1 MESYKQEKIIIIMY
15 EYLNDKRE
23 FYPISNV
30 PLDKAKF
37 FYKDDDGLFKLMAV
51 SDYTVKT
58 ELNENRLYIVNAAIK
73 DNSEKFQIGYEI
85 NFKAAEYESP
95 LPVLSVLTKMY
106 NQLIEDTRILHSYIR
121 KQCFVADGKE
131 QALVLPGLPAHTVW
145 CMGENGKMF
154 ALPVSELYGKFQGMI
169 NTLHE
174 AIKKLLAI
182 DYVKLSN
189 DLRKELDKHIATLE
203 LELKKQLEILKEW
216 GQGLPKR
223 VDNLERNKLDK
234 VNTIAELQSRKNL
247 KVGDIVEVLGYY
259 TAGDGAGHKRIITN
273 EDDGSG
279 VQLKNGLWANIVHN
293 GEVNVSWFGAKGDGV
308 TEDTTYIQKAVNVS
322 NVYFIYFDSKTYIVT
337 NIDLRSNLRLIGQNK
352 HSTILKRIDGYNL
365 DEFPNYCRKNA
376 IFNTHHEDTNIVY
389 KNITISNMTLDGNK
403 DSMIFTDLEALKTKS
418 LTSNIDFFR
427 VENIL
432 VENCR
437 LINSFSDGI
446 SCTGCSDIVIRNN
459 DFISCGVKQ
468 EIDYAKNSLSIST
481 QIWDDKTQSMK
492 EITSK
497 NNIITEN
504 SFFDSKDEAIMF
516 YGVKDLTIT
525 DNVIEKCGDKFIE
538 GDYRDRIYPDLK
550 LIISNNVMKN
560 AKKYAIG
567 LSEGI
572 ENSQITITGNTI
584 SDVENVQFFTLNGRG
599 STDVVVSNNIFET
612 NENTSLGT
620 ENLFTIIGNNVTIS
634 NNILKDY
641 SKGAGTIFSIIGKNI
656 SVTDNIINSK
666 EANILSVRGTEVI
679 NNVIDNLNVSNNI
692 INLDNS
698 RDKKI
703 IVLDFNKPSNIIKNV
718 KILNN
723 SIRKSGDITVGVD
736 CAVEK
741 MEFSHNL
748 VEGVSEYSEK
758 VINVNGSNKIK
769 ELIYLFNTISNTKYS
784 DISETAVEKI
794 TTISSTTPIRFPGR
808 VNGIPSVFENKVGDI
823 RFNSNPK
830 EFGSVGSK
838 YIIFGYV
845 FDGTKWNEMRA
856 LTGN

>member
-1 MESYKQEKIIIIMY
+1 MLEFKKEYFQTETNRHLYPTTLDLSKAEVYGCKEREAYMYKIP
-15 EYLNDKRE
+15 NDRYASNAGNID
-23 FYPISNV
+23 FSLYPNGIW
-30 PLDKAKF
+30 
-37 FYKDDDGLFKLMAV
+37 
-51 SDYTVKT
+51 SDYTGIKIVERLPFFQPSINFNKLGDITPSNLNKLKDEIKKHIVDLETAIT
-58 ELNENRLYIVNAAIK
+58 ESVNFIDSGVPGQNNLPYLPEGCVWFRDPIIK
-73 DNSEKFQIGYEI
+73 DVI
-85 NFKAAEYESP
+85 
-95 LPVLSVLTKMY
+95 
-106 NQLIEDTRILHSYIR
+106 
-121 KQCFVADGKE
+121 
-131 QALVLPGLPAHTVW
+131 
-145 CMGENGKMF
+145 
-154 ALPVSELYGKFQGMI
+154 ALPISELYGKFNQMI
-169 NTLHE
+169 DELRK
-174 AIKKLLAI
+174 ILLKLLDK
-182 DYVKLSN
+182 DYNDTLLKFLENVK
-189 DLRKELDKHIATLE
+189 KELERQLSILAGAGSAFKP
-203 LELKKQLEILKEW
+203 KQVANIEILKNVNA
-216 GQGLPKR
+216 K
-223 VDNLERNKLDK
+223 VD
-234 VNTIAELQSRKNL
+234 
-247 KVGDIVEVLGYY
+247 EVYEILGYY
-259 TAGDGAGHKRIITN
+259 RFDDGATHKRKIAR

-279 VQLKNGLWANIVHN
+279 VQLNNKLWANIVHN

-322 NVYFIYFDSKTYIVT
+322 NVYYIYFDSKTYIVT

-352 HSTILKRIDGYNL
+352 HSTILKRIDEYNL
-365 DEFPNYCRKNA
+365 DEFPNYYRKNA
-376 IFNTHHEDTNIVY
+376 IFNTHHEDTNVVY

-723 SIRKSGDITVGVD
+723 SIRKSGNITVVVD

>member
-1 MESYKQEKIIIIMY
+1 MLEFKKEYFQTETNRHLYPTTLDLSKAEVYGCKEREAYMYKIP
-15 EYLNDKRE
+15 NDRYASNAGNID
-23 FYPISNV
+23 FSLYPNGIW
-30 PLDKAKF
+30 
-37 FYKDDDGLFKLMAV
+37 
-51 SDYTVKT
+51 SDYTGIKIVERLPFFQPSINFNKLGDITPSNLNKLKDEIKKHIVDLETAIT
-58 ELNENRLYIVNAAIK
+58 ESVNFIDSGVPGQNNLPYLPEGCVWFRDPIIK
-73 DNSEKFQIGYEI
+73 DVI
-85 NFKAAEYESP
+85 
-95 LPVLSVLTKMY
+95 
-106 NQLIEDTRILHSYIR
+106 
-121 KQCFVADGKE
+121 
-131 QALVLPGLPAHTVW
+131 
-145 CMGENGKMF
+145 
-154 ALPVSELYGKFQGMI
+154 ALPISELYGKFNQMI
-169 NTLHE
+169 DELRK
-174 AIKKLLAI
+174 ILLKLLDK
-182 DYVKLSN
+182 DYNDTLLKFLENVK
-189 DLRKELDKHIATLE
+189 KELERQLSILAGAGSAFKP
-203 LELKKQLEILKEW
+203 KQVANIEILKNVNA
-216 GQGLPKR
+216 K
-223 VDNLERNKLDK
+223 VDE
-234 VNTIAELQSRKNL
+234 VY
-247 KVGDIVEVLGYY
+247 EVLGYY
-259 TAGDGAGHKRIITN
+259 RFDDGATHKRKIAR

-279 VQLKNGLWANIVHN
+279 VQLNNKLWANIVHN

-322 NVYFIYFDSKTYIVT
+322 NVYYIYFDSKTYIVT

-352 HSTILKRIDGYNL
+352 HSTILKRIDEYNL
-365 DEFPNYCRKNA
+365 DEFPNYYRKNA
-376 IFNTHHEDTNIVY
+376 IFNTHHKDTNIVY

-666 EANILSVRGTEVI
+666 ETNILSVRGTEVI

>member
-1 MESYKQEKIIIIMY
+1 MATDKKIPSNLVFSKEKFRYNTIQDVINDTGLTVGLVVETDGY
-15 EYLNDKRE
+15 NTLGDGFGAKYL
-23 FYPISNV
+23 ITNV
-30 PLDKAKF
+30 
-37 FYKDDDGLFKLMAV
+37 
-51 SDYTVKT
+51 
-58 ELNENRLYIVNAAIK
+58 NENGSIPLTNGYYAKEVP
-73 DNSEKFQIGYEI
+73 NS
-85 NFKAAEYESP
+85 
-95 LPVLSVLTKMY
+95 
-106 NQLIEDTRILHSYIR
+106 
-121 KQCFVADGKE
+121 
-131 QALVLPGLPAHTVW
+131 
-145 CMGENGKMF
+145 NGSK
-154 ALPVSELYGKFQGMI
+154 
-169 NTLHE
+169 
-174 AIKKLLAI
+174 
-182 DYVKLSN
+182 
-189 DLRKELDKHIATLE
+189 
-203 LELKKQLEILKEW
+203 
-216 GQGLPKR
+216 
-223 VDNLERNKLDK
+223 KLDK
-234 VNTIAELQSRKNL
+234 VNTIEELKGMNL
-247 KVGDIVEVLGYY
+247 KAGDVVEVLGYY
-259 TAGDGAGHKRIITN
+259 AADDGANHKRKISN

-279 VQLKNGLWANIVHN
+279 VQLNNKLWANIVHN

-612 NENTSLGT
+612 NENTSLRT

-641 SKGAGTIFSIIGKNI
+641 SKGAGTIFSITGKNI

-666 EANILSVRGTEVI
+666 ETNILSVRGTEVI
-679 NNVIDNLNVSNNI
+679 NNIIDNLNVSNNI

-703 IVLDFNKPSNIIKNV
+703 IILDFNKPSNIIKNV

-758 VINVNGSNKIK
+758 VINVKGSNKIK